1 MNRAYY
7 CGSIAGMKL
16 SVSIPEDDV
25 AFVDEY
31 ANTHAAG
38 SRSAVLRRAIALL
51 RSAELGDAYEHAWDE
66 WSDHADAWET
76 AVGDGLTR

>member
-1 MNRAYY
+1 MTRYY
-7 CGSIAGMKL
+7 CGSIMGMKV
-16 SVSIPEDDV
+16 SVSISEEDV

-31 ANTHAAG
+31 ASAHAAG

-51 RSAELGDAYEHAWDE
+51 RSSELGDAYERAWNE
-66 WSDHADAWET
+66 WSEDADAWES